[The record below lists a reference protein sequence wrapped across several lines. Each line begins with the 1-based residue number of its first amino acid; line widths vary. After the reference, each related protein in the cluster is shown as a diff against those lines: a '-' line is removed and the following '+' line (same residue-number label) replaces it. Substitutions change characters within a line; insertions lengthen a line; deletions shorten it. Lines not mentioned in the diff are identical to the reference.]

1 MIIFF
6 NPIST
11 SPGKQ
16 PLPLSVLSLAAV
28 LDPAERWHLVDGNLA
43 PDPIGRILEAA
54 ARARAGELVVLAVTV
69 MPGPQVAQAVKVCRR
84 VRAAQPA
91 IVIV

>member
-28 LDPAERWHLVDGNLA
+28 LDPSEPWHLVDGNIE
-43 PDPIGRILEAA
+43 PDPA
-54 ARARAGELVVLAVTV
+54 ARIVEIAAQAKAGDLVVLAVTV
-69 MPGPQVAQAVKVCRR
+69 MPGPQVAQAVNVCRR
-84 VRAAQPA
+84 VRAARPRR
-91 IVIV
+91 

>member
-28 LDPAERWHLVDGNLA
+28 LEPAEAWHLVDGNLES
-43 PDPIGRILEAA
+43 DPAARILETA
-54 ARARAGELVVLAVTV
+54 ARANAGELVVVAVTV

-84 VRAAQPA
+84 R
-91 IVIV
+91 